1 MFRTRLAIGLT
12 TVALLGISACS
23 SDSVAEKIQG
33 ASDTTVEG
41 ADNATNDTAAP
52 DATSGGGATGGIP
65 SGLVPEECR
74 AIYNSFIGAMASAMS
89 PGSNVDLESVFGEAK
104 AKLPEDIQEDVTF
117 LAGVFGDFA
126 KEMEGKQNDP
136 AAAAAAIALF
146 SDEKVQEAS
155 DRINTYFDETCP
167 E

>member
-12 TVALLGISACS
+12 AIALLGISACS

-33 ASDTTVEG
+33 AATETTVAG
-41 ADNATNDTAAP
+41 GGDDTATNDTVGG
-52 DATSGGGATGGIP
+52 DASGGLPA
-65 SGLVPEECR
+65 GLVPEECR

-89 PGSNVDLESVFGEAK
+89 PGSDVDFDSVFGEAK
-104 AKLPEDIQEDVTF
+104 AKLPEEIQKDVTF

-146 SDEKVQEAS
+146 SDPKVQEAS
-155 DRINTYFDETCP
+155 DRINDFFDDTCP

>member
-12 TVALLGISACS
+12 AVALLGISACS

-33 ASDTTVEG
+33 ASDTTVED
-41 ADNATNDTAAP
+41 ADNATNDTAP
-52 DATSGGGATGGIP
+52 DATSGDATGGLP
-65 SGLVPEECR
+65 AGLVPEECR

-89 PGSNVDLESVFGEAK
+89 PGSDVDFDSVFGEAK
-104 AKLPEDIQEDVTF
+104 GKLPEDIQKDVTF
-117 LAGVFGDFA
+117 LTGVFGDFA

-146 SDEKVQEAS
+146 SDPKVQEAS
-155 DRINTYFDETCP
+155 DRINSYFDETCP